1 MTDFS
6 VRTAPRKNM
15 DNNSGDAPSK
25 IIINGEEFDATEASD
40 LIGVGRQT
48 RELETK
54 YNTKLDRVW
63 PEYGR
68 VTTENKT
75 LVTERDEARASIAEY
90 EAKLRAGNA
99 TQQDK
104 ADATAAAKTLDLN
117 PDTIAKAGGITEDK
131 LNAILEEREQRSQ
144 AVKQVL
150 DQADTLEK
158 ELDGS
163 DGRPKFNKRAVMAY
177 ASTYGLGLKE
187 AYEDMHTDVL
197 TSWKEAQVASEKKKG
212 LKTLQPGGEKQ
223 PTTPKITNDNFR
235 QALQEA
241 LQGGSE

>member
-1 MTDFS
+1 
-6 VRTAPRKNM
+6 M
-15 DNNSGDAPSK
+15 DNSGNQDAPSK
-25 IIINGEEFDATEASD
+25 IIINGEEFDATEASE

-75 LVTERDEARASIAEY
+75 LANERDEARASIAEY
-90 EAKLRAGNA
+90 EAKLKAGNA
-99 TQQDK
+99 TPQDR
-104 ADATAAAKTLDLN
+104 AEATAAAQTLDLN
-117 PDTIAKAGGITEDK
+117 PATIAKAGGVTTDQLE
-131 LNAILEEREQRSQ
+131 AILTEREEKSN
-144 AVKQVL
+144 AVKQIL
-150 DQADTLEK
+150 DEADSLEK

-163 DGRPKFNKRAVMAY
+163 DGRAKFNKRAVMAY
-177 ASTYGLGLKE
+177 ASTYGMSLKD
-187 AYEDMHTDVL
+187 AYEDMHADSL
-197 TSWKEAQVASEKKKG
+197 KAWKDAQIASEKKKG

-223 PTTPKITNDNFR
+223 PTNPTVTNDNFR
-235 QALQEA
+235 TALREA